1 MSEHYTPSGNG
12 EGPGARERSEPSC
25 TTTMQ
30 PNCAP
35 VRSGNQ
41 VVFSTTGATMRI
53 ERAHLGRIVEPRQ
66 RRAIMALLARPLARK
81 QLDDIAGCIN
91 SPDLVMKLREFGLE
105 IPCVRQP
112 VTDRDGKRA
121 WYGIYSLTAEDKSL
135 VRAALRNGGHS

>member
-1 MSEHYTPSGNG
+1 
-12 EGPGARERSEPSC
+12 
-25 TTTMQ
+25 
-30 PNCAP
+30 
-35 VRSGNQ
+35 